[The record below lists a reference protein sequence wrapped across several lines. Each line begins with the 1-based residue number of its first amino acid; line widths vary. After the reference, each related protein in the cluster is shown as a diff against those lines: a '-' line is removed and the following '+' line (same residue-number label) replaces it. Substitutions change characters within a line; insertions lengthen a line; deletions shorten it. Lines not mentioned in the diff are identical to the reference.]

1 MTEVEKLRAG
11 LPYDFTDAE
20 VDALKLHA
28 VEMCQKLNQILQ
40 LLFIY
45 NHKTS

>member
-1 MTEVEKLRAG
+1 MTEVEKLKAG

-28 VEMCQKLNQILQ
+28 VKLYQ
-40 LLFIY
+40 
-45 NHKTS
+45 